1 MREEN
6 KQGIGQCSEKD
17 DLPWPTLKDNQ
28 ELKEEVGDSPKKTW
42 FVNQIK
48 KSKASSLAVLMMI
61 GKILNWFLLLNR
73 ILLSILLEICHDRR
87 DNPVMPTIV
96 YFAAF
101 VYFAIAAGFYL
112 KWFIQTGTCCLL

>member
-17 DLPWPTLKDNQ
+17 DLPWPTLNDNQ
-28 ELKEEVGDSPKKTW
+28 ELKAGIHPKKTW

-61 GKILNWFLLLNR
+61 GKILN
-73 ILLSILLEICHDRR
+73 
-87 DNPVMPTIV
+87 
-96 YFAAF
+96 
-101 VYFAIAAGFYL
+101 
-112 KWFIQTGTCCLL
+112 

>member
-1 MREEN
+1 MLFLRMRSIHSGFLWLSISTLTNSKQPDIKLIDYWLILCHLVPFAQVVLFTIREHTREEN

-28 ELKEEVGDSPKKTW
+28 ELKEEGGDSPKKTW

-61 GKILNWFLLLNR
+61 GKILN
-73 ILLSILLEICHDRR
+73 
-87 DNPVMPTIV
+87 
-96 YFAAF
+96 
-101 VYFAIAAGFYL
+101 
-112 KWFIQTGTCCLL
+112 